1 MALAWAVCVG
11 TALPFGSDVWGIIFT
26 MGELSVEPIN
36 FPFTTSLSILTERA
50 GKTTVFFQGEMM
62 SLSSQSPLI
71 EYLI

>member
-26 MGELSVEPIN
+26 MGELSVEAIN
-36 FPFTTSLSILTERA
+36 FIFTTSLSTLNERA

-71 EYLI
+71 ELRI